1 MLPAQPTRIPTVVEI
16 TCLFILQQE
25 AGSSDESRSI
35 SSKISERGAFS
46 QVAKATVKNIND
58 QEVITVAVKMLKGYG
73 KLYFNFKIKALIVW
87 LWVVANITPALTG

>member
-25 AGSSDESRSI
+25 AGSSDESRCDI
-35 SSKISERGAFS
+35 IKNIGKGAFS

-73 KLYFNFKIKALIVW
+73 KLYCNFKIKALIVW
-87 LWVVANITPALTG
+87 LWIVANITPALTG